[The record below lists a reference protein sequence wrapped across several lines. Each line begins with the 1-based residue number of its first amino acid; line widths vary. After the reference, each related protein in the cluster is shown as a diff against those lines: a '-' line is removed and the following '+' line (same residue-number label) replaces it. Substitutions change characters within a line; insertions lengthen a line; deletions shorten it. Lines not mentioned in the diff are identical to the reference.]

1 MTACP
6 PASPVVYRH
15 TGIGHV
21 CSRVPG
27 SHPPPP
33 PGPRPPCPPCSQR
46 KEKRATSYLYDDEHV
61 TMTLLL
67 TSGSNHT
74 IHIFVEHTAPHR
86 RGGANQNDHRPST
99 GGGGGDE
106 DKQDQ
111 TGKATR
117 PNKTT
122 THLTGKGGYHGVG
135 GGRGGVA
142 ALHHIYSTATAV
154 GYRVFPQSARGR
166 RLGPSQGC

>member
-1 MTACP
+1 
-6 PASPVVYRH
+6 
-15 TGIGHV
+15 
-21 CSRVPG
+21 
-27 SHPPPP
+27 
-33 PGPRPPCPPCSQR
+33 
-46 KEKRATSYLYDDEHV
+46 
-61 TMTLLL
+61 MTLLL

-135 GGRGGVA
+135 GGGGVWQPCIIYTA
-142 ALHHIYSTATAV
+142 RLRLSATEFSPSLREDGGWDHHKGVENALAGKFESLSEAIAMTRDRFVARSTP
-154 GYRVFPQSARGR
+154 GSASTSCDCANYQR
-166 RLGPSQGC
+166 

>member
-1 MTACP
+1 MLLHRSGEPHQSRDRGT
-6 PASPVVYRH
+6 
-15 TGIGHV
+15 V
-21 CSRVPG
+21 C
-27 SHPPPP
+27 
-33 PGPRPPCPPCSQR
+33 

-86 RGGANQNDHRPST
+86 RGGANQNDHRPHST

-106 DKQDQ
+106 AKQDQ

-135 GGRGGVA
+135 GREGGCGSPA
-142 ALHHIYSTATAV
+142 SYI
-154 GYRVFPQSARGR
+154 
-166 RLGPSQGC
+166 